1 MLARARTFT
10 IEGLET
16 QPVAVEVDI
25 RAGLPAFTIVGL
37 ADAAVREARDRVRA
51 AILNCGYEFP
61 ERRITANL
69 APGDVPK
76 VGPGLDLAL
85 ACAVLAASGQLPGE
99 RLETHAL
106 FGELSLDGEVRPCH
120 GTLAIAQAAQEE
132 GLSTLVLAGARA
144 REAALVE
151 GLQVV
156 VAERLSSAVRVL
168 GGGAGDPLPAPLE
181 QGDDAGGSVCASEKA
196 DGLGSLDLADVR
208 GQPHAIEALTL
219 AAAGGH
225 NLLLSGPPGTGKTML
240 AQRLPTILPPLS
252 RAEAIEVTR
261 IHSITGRLQDGEL
274 IRRRP
279 FRAPHHSITTAGLV
293 GGARRGWVGEVVLA
307 HRGVLF
313 LDELSEFAR
322 PTLEALRQPLED
334 GRVAI
339 VRARHS
345 AVYPACFAL
354 VAATNPCPC
363 GYLGDGE
370 RCRCTEADL
379 ARHRRRLSGPLLDR
393 IDLVAHLDRPGGRR
407 HGSVGPERTWSGG
420 GWPGGGWPS
429 GGWPSESQT
438 GSGRPGGKRRDG
450 SRPDA
455 TPPVP
460 GGRAPSTAP
469 AVSSAQARE
478 RVVQARERQVARLR
492 EDGVSAN
499 AHMDTRLLRRHVA
512 LSEGAAQLLR
522 GAQERGTMSARGIA
536 RVLRVARTAA
546 DLESSARTREQ
557 DVSLALSLRPE
568 AGSSRRRVA

>member
-1 MLARARTFT
+1 MMLARARTFT

-85 ACAVLAASGQLPGE
+85 ACAVLAASGQLSGE

-120 GTLAIAQAAQEE
+120 GTLAIAQAAQED

-151 GLQVV
+151 DLQVV

-168 GGGAGDPLPAPLE
+168 AGGAGDPLPAPHA
-181 QGDDAGGSVCASEKA
+181 QGDDAGCSGCASDEA
-196 DGLGSLDLADVR
+196 GGLGSLDLADVR

-219 AAAGGH
+219 AAAGAH

-252 RAEAIEVTR
+252 RSEAIEVTR

-393 IDLVAHLDRPGGRR
+393 IDLVAHLDRPGGR
-407 HGSVGPERTWSGG
+407 
-420 GWPGGGWPS
+420 
-429 GGWPSESQT
+429 
-438 GSGRPGGKRRDG
+438 
-450 SRPDA
+450 
-455 TPPVP
+455 
-460 GGRAPSTAP
+460 APSTAP

-492 EDGVSAN
+492 EEGVSAN
-499 AHMDTRLLRRHVA
+499 AHMDARLLRRHVA
-512 LSEGAAQLLR
+512 LSKGAAQLLR
-522 GAQERGTMSARGIA
+522 GAQGRGTMSARGIA

-546 DLESSARTREQ
+546 DLEGSARTREQ

-568 AGSSRRRVA
+568 AGSLRRRVA